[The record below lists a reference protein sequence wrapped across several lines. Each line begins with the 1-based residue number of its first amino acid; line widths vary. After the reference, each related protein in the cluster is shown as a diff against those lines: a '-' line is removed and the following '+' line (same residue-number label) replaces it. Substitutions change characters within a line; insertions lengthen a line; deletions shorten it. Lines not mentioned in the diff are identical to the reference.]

1 MTTTSFTE
9 LGDILSSIHPFA
21 PEAHIAG
28 GAVRDLILNRPV
40 KDIDLFVSAENALA
54 VAQKIKQV
62 RPFFVSVRGGDYFE
76 WDPTIVEVA
85 EYEGNG
91 LLPINLISLN
101 VPNLTIDKNLQRF
114 DLGLCRVA
122 HDLTGIIYTP
132 EFWHDVDRKQ
142 FTVCACRNETQYGH
156 TLVRYGR
163 LKGKYDWPLV
173 TPPEF
178 QKFVPTFDD
187 LNLGD
192 LS

>member
-1 MTTTSFTE
+1 MTSFTE

-21 PEAHIAG
+21 PEVHIAG

-40 KDIDLFVSAENALA
+40 KDIDLFVKASSFGA
-54 VAQKIKQV
+54 VRSMIEVHRTITDLKG
-62 RPFFVSVRGGDYFE
+62 SEYFD
-76 WDPTIVEVA
+76 WDPTIAVVA
-85 EYEGNG
+85 EFEALG
-91 LLPINLISLN
+91 LTPVNIIGLS
-101 VPNLTIDKNLQRF
+101 VDNLTIDKNLQRF

-122 HDLTGIIYTP
+122 HDCTGIIYTP

-142 FTVCACRNETQYGH
+142 FTVRACRNETQYGH
-156 TLVRYGR
+156 MLRRYGR
-163 LKGKYDWPLV
+163 LKAKYDWPLV
-173 TPPEF
+173 SPPEF